1 MPCMTYF
8 TYGYTFVAIHTLRLY
23 ATLPKQEIITQSC
36 IYSVLCIYLKILYFL
51 DTPFLGACILLF
63 IWRFSILEYVYSYIW
78 RHYIIRCCSIYI
90 PNQRNTTYSYFQK
103 HRRSVCT
110 FLVKNVYIPPLQRRD
125 TCSYL
130 NKVHIYTS

>member
-1 MPCMTYF
+1 MTF
-8 TYGYTFVAIHTLRLY
+8 TYGYTMLQSIQSILY
-23 ATLPKQEIITQSC
+23 ATLPKQAILPQSS
-36 IYSVLCIYLKILYFL
+36 IYYVLSMYLKILYFL
-51 DTPFLGACILLF
+51 DTPFLGGCIPLF

-78 RHYIIRCCSIYI
+78 RHYIIRCCRIYI
-90 PNQRNTTYSYFQK
+90 QNQRNTTYSYFQK